1 MRKRMQTDTEP
12 LVEPRREALAAGR
25 QKYRR
30 VKPCAK
36 CGCMVRYTLNG
47 ACVECTKQRSRD
59 AYREARRML
68 GIG

>member
-1 MRKRMQTDTEP
+1 
-12 LVEPRREALAAGR
+12 
-25 QKYRR
+25 
-30 VKPCAK
+30 
-36 CGCMVRYTLNG
+36 MVRYTLNG